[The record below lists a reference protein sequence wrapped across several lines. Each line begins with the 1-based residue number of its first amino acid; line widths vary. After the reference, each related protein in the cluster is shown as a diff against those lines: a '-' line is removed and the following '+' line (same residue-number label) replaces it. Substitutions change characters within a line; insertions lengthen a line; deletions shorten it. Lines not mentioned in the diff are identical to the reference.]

1 MKMIKLKKL
10 LKESITWNNRKFG
23 ERLPTVDDYRE
34 EYNKKN
40 GIVED
45 LLSEK
50 KMFDEKNIRKA
61 MKMKP
66 IDARIFISKIIG
78 DKSLMKAFEGLKAIE
93 THLNYSIKKD
103 SVINRLDL
111 NLKDQLRHKYANAE
125 EVKGNI
131 KLFGM

>member
-1 MKMIKLKKL
+1 MAKAKPHN
-10 LKESITWNNRKFG
+10 WRKYNSWRMN
-23 ERLPTVDDYRE
+23 ENSVD
-34 EYNKKN
+34 
-40 GIVED
+40 D

-66 IDARIFISKIIG
+66 MEARIFLSTMIN
-78 DKSLMKAFEGLKAIE
+78 DKKLTAAFEGLKDISNVIVPNKEIE
-93 THLNYSIKKD
+93 QKLDIK
-103 SVINRLDL
+103 
-111 NLKDQLRHKYANAE
+111 LKTALEKTYANAE

>member
-1 MKMIKLKKL
+1 MKLKKL
-10 LKESITWNNRKFG
+10 IKESVWGKRAFG
-23 ERLPTVDDYRE
+23 EKLPTIDDYKE

-131 KLFGM
+131 NLFGT

>member
-1 MKMIKLKKL
+1 MIKLKKL

>member
-1 MKMIKLKKL
+1 MAKAKPHN
-10 LKESITWNNRKFG
+10 WRKYNSWRMN
-23 ERLPTVDDYRE
+23 ENSVD
-34 EYNKKN
+34 
-40 GIVED
+40 D

-131 KLFGM
+131 NLFGT